1 MARKTCSEEFRRQ
14 AVELYESTPGAT
26 FRGIA
31 ADLGITRNT
40 LKDWVTSRGRA
51 STASA
56 RAGTNATTPRSAAGT
71 AGSPRHAPPRRGS
84 PQAELAALRAR
95 VAALESQHR
104 LRATQRDILRQAAK
118 YSAGETRWSAAS
130 SSSLITGTPS
140 R

>member
-1 MARKTCSEEFRRQ
+1 MARKTYSEEFRRQ

-51 STASA
+51 STASTTA
-56 RAGTNATTPRSAAGT
+56 STNATTPSSSAGT

-95 VAALESQHR
+95 VAALESENT
-104 LRATQRDILRQAAK
+104 LLATERDILRQAAK
-118 YSAGETRWSAAS
+118 YFAGETRW
-130 SSSLITGTPS
+130 
-140 R
+140 

>member
-1 MARKTCSEEFRRQ
+1 MARKTYSEEFRRQ

-51 STASA
+51 STASTTA
-56 RAGTNATTPRSAAGT
+56 STNATTPSSSAGT
-71 AGSPRHAPPRRGS
+71 AGSPRHAPPRAGS

-95 VAALESQHR
+95 VAALESENT
-104 LRATQRDILRQAAK
+104 LLATERDILRQAAK
-118 YSAGETRWSAAS
+118 YFAGETRW
-130 SSSLITGTPS
+130 
-140 R
+140 

>member
-1 MARKTCSEEFRRQ
+1 MARKTYSEEFRRQ

-51 STASA
+51 STASTTA
-56 RAGTNATTPRSAAGT
+56 STNATTPGSSAGT
-71 AGSPRHAPPRRGS
+71 AGSPRHAPPRPGS

-95 VAALESQHR
+95 VAALESQNT
-104 LRATQRDILRQAAK
+104 LLATERDILRQAAK
-118 YSAGETRWSAAS
+118 YFAGETRW
-130 SSSLITGTPS
+130 
-140 R
+140 